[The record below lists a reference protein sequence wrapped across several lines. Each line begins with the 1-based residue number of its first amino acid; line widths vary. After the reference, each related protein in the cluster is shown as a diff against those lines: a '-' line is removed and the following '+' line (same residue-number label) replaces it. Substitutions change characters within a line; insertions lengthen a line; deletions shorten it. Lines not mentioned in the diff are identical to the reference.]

1 MQVYGTIRIGEKGRE
16 TWRRY
21 SRLAVMGPLVKVR
34 PESGNSNK
42 VLEKMAERTH
52 LGKNLITF
60 MNDYLGDKSSGNTS
74 SGIGH
79 AANLM
84 MSAYKISFAYAGR
97 SSHSS

>member
-1 MQVYGTIRIGEKGRE
+1 MQVYGTVRIKGKGRE

-21 SRLAVMGPLVKVR
+21 SRVVMVGPLVKVR
-34 PESGNSNK
+34 PESGNINK

-52 LGKNLITF
+52 LGKSLRTV
-60 MNDYLGDKSSGNTS
+60 MNDYVGEKSSGNTS

-84 MSAYKISFAYAGR
+84 MSAYNASFAYAGR